1 MPSEIDRALAV
12 VVAAWARSKHRACAA
27 WHLRTQRRRDLA
39 ALLMADPPVSFKARS
54 RPSWL
59 RLSPPGIGRALVVA
73 RGVLV
78 SAQVSSAEAAVD
90 IIDE

>member
-1 MPSEIDRALAV
+1 M
-12 VVAAWARSKHRACAA
+12 
-27 WHLRTQRRRDLA
+27 
-39 ALLMADPPVSFKARS
+39 LMADPEVSFIIRAT
-54 RPSWL
+54 PFWL
-59 RLSPPGIGRALVVA
+59 RQSPTGIGRALVVA